1 MKKMI
6 ILGAVLASI
15 HLSAAETPP
24 ALHFNPPPREIK
36 TGKEM
41 TTLVS
46 NGKCDLEIVVPEE
59 AGETA
64 KYAGEELRKFLQQ
77 GCGVKIPLKRTRS
90 GAKYAIILGDNALRR
105 KAFPEFDP
113 AKLTRDGFYI
123 LRKNGDIYIAGHD
136 DKSKQIRKFLNSRSG
151 TWWNDT
157 YFERGTLFGAYDF
170 MERFAGIRFFFDG
183 EIGTVVPKLKELK
196 IPASIHIMDRPD
208 FTPAAKH
215 PGWSWKKTNG
225 ITMTIPFPHPTGI
238 TCGGVWRHA
247 PFQTATDSPIL
258 VMSNVSARLIRS
270 ISHYAKTAGVIPTRR
285 CRIPDSSA

>member
-77 GCGVKIPLKRTRS
+77 GCGVKIPLKSTRS

-183 EIGTVVPKLKELK
+183 EIGTVVPKLK
-196 IPASIHIMDRPD
+196 
-208 FTPAAKH
+208 
-215 PGWSWKKTNG
+215 
-225 ITMTIPFPHPTGI
+225 
-238 TCGGVWRHA
+238 
-247 PFQTATDSPIL
+247 
-258 VMSNVSARLIRS
+258 
-270 ISHYAKTAGVIPTRR
+270 AGHEKR
-285 CRIPDSSA
+285 